1 MSVLT
6 MSIVKSP
13 LMKEKLGIPDM
24 PKAKKTS
31 SGNEKFVAKMK
42 RRECRLQIKIALCGV
57 MEFASG

>member
-1 MSVLT
+1 
-6 MSIVKSP
+6 
-13 LMKEKLGIPDM
+13 MKEKLGIPDM